1 MLVEGITV
9 TKSILE
15 LTIAWVLET
24 PGCCVRHKNTANSYS
39 ALIRAFKLFFKYFYI
54 TWDFTLSRM
63 GAWMQLWVGASLEE
77 GLFVCLFTFKMV
89 LDYLKIVIPFVLS
102 RLPLLPVPLSCFF
115 FFSLPL
121 YHLSPPSFCVCS
133 HSYVIPPE
141 NLPSPFLFFVLFWKS
156 ILISNEQKK
165 CVGRKWMASL
175 FTSPKAKF

>member
-24 PGCCVRHKNTANSYS
+24 PGCCVRHKNAANSYS

-77 GLFVCLFTFKMV
+77 GLFVCLFTFKIV
-89 LDYLKIVIPFVLS
+89 LDYLKIAIPFVLS

-115 FFSLPL
+115 FSSLCPFTIFLLPL
-121 YHLSPPSFCVCS
+121 FVFV
-133 HSYVIPPE
+133 VIHMSSLLRIYL
-141 NLPSPFLFFVLFWKS
+141 LPSYFLFCFEKVY
-156 ILISNEQKK
+156 
-165 CVGRKWMASL
+165 
-175 FTSPKAKF
+175 